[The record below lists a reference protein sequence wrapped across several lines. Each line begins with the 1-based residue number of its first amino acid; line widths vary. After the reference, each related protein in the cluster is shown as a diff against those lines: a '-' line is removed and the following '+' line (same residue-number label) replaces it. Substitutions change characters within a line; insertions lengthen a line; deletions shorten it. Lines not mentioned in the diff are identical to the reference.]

1 VNDIQIDPGFIY
13 VAINPSMP
21 GLVKIGKTSR
31 DPMTRVAELSAHT
44 GVATP
49 FILVFHAQFR
59 NCSYIERE
67 IHDRLEKG
75 NHRLNDNREFFR
87 IDVAEASRL
96 VAEFE
101 KLYGTPHK
109 CDDSEVGSDS
119 SETQEIN
126 DSSDLLAIAAYDYSQ
141 GNFGRAFSLFEKAG
155 AAGASKAYFELG
167 HMALSGRGCLKDK
180 DQALQF
186 WSLGA
191 EKGDSRC
198 LMMMAET
205 CSGEEDHSQWLLAKK
220 YLEDY
225 LASGHYIEDR
235 KFGVEHIFQFL
246 INRQYSS
253 GCQANWLSSSVQEV
267 ISDHEE
273 EIGEIKRELLAYAI
287 EFINRTR
294 HRGFEEMYLFV
305 AKAIQKVGSEKPAAQ
320 LVRL

>member
-1 VNDIQIDPGFIY
+1 VNDTQLDPGFIY

-31 DPMTRVAELSAHT
+31 DPTTRVAELSAHT

-49 FILVFHAQFR
+49 FILVFHARFR
-59 NCSYIERE
+59 SCSYVERE
-67 IHDRLEKG
+67 IHDKLQKG
-75 NHRLNDNREFFR
+75 NYRLSDNREFFR

-101 KLYGTPHK
+101 RLYGIPH
-109 CDDSEVGSDS
+109 DNHAPEAEDVF
-119 SETQEIN
+119 SETPAEN
-126 DSSDLLAIAAYDYSQ
+126 DSADILAIATYDCSL

-180 DQALQF
+180 DQAVQF

-198 LMMMAET
+198 FIMLAEV
-205 CSGEEDHSQWLLAKK
+205 CSADEDHSQWLLAKR
-220 YLEDY
+220 YFEDY
-225 LASGHYIEDR
+225 LATGHYLEDR
-235 KFGVEHIFQFL
+235 KFGAEHIFQFL
-246 INRQYSS
+246 INRQYGS

-267 ISDHEE
+267 ISTHEK
-273 EIGEIKRELLAYAI
+273 EIGQIKQELMAYAI
-287 EFINRTR
+287 EFINHARN
-294 HRGFEEMYLFV
+294 RGFEEMYLFV
-305 AKAIQKVGSEKPAAQ
+305 AKAIQKIGSEKPADREA
-320 LVRL
+320 LS